1 MERTAIR
8 RRLTWQVGTVAE
20 VRVETSTARTIAIDV
35 PDWPGHLAGQHLD
48 VRLTAPDGY
57 HASRSYSVASAWTAG
72 STIELTVE
80 QVPDGEV
87 SPYLVEVLK
96 VGDPL
101 EVRGPVGGW
110 FVWKPEQDGPVQ
122 LIGGGSGVVPL
133 MAMLRAHAAAASTT
147 PARLLYSVRGPA
159 SVIYVRDLKELAAS
173 EDVEITFAY
182 TREAPAGEKR
192 SPARVDAE
200 LLKSV
205 TFQPEDAPTTYVC
218 GPTPFVEAVADLLV
232 AAGHD
237 PARVRTE
244 RFGPTGGPR

>member
-1 MERTAIR
+1 M
-8 RRLTWQVGTVAE
+8 
-20 VRVETSTARTIAIDV
+20 

-57 HASRSYSVASAWTAG
+57 RASRSYSIASAWPADG
-72 STIELTVE
+72 IELTVE

-87 SPYLVEVLK
+87 SPYLVDVLK

-101 EVRGPVGGW
+101 ELRGPVGGW

-133 MAMLRAHAAAASTT
+133 MAMLRAHAARRQRDAGPAPVLRTQPAVGDLRGRPEGGGRVRPRRRHLRLHPGGAGGGAAASGGST
-147 PARLLYSVRGPA
+147 PSCSTRLA
-159 SVIYVRDLKELAAS
+159 
-173 EDVEITFAY
+173 
-182 TREAPAGEKR
+182 
-192 SPARVDAE
+192 
-200 LLKSV
+200 
-205 TFQPEDAPTTYVC
+205 FQPEDEPTTYVC
-218 GPTPFVEAVADLLV
+218 GPTPFVETVADLLV

-244 RFGPTGGPR
+244 RFGPTGGS

>member
-8 RRLTWQVGTVAE
+8 RRLTWQVGTVTE
-20 VRVETSTARTIAIDV
+20 VREETSTARTVVLDV

-57 HASRSYSVASAWTAG
+57 RASRSYSIASAWTG

-87 SPYLVEVLK
+87 SPYLVDVLK

-110 FVWKPEQDGPVQ
+110 FVWKPEQEGPIQ

-147 PARLLYSVRGPA
+147 PAKLLYSVRRPA
-159 SVIYVRDLKELAAS
+159 SVIYVDGLKEIAGS
-173 EDVEITFAY
+173 EDVEITFLY
-182 TREAPAGEKR
+182 TREAPPGEKR

-200 LLKSV
+200 LLRSV

>member
-8 RRLTWQVGTVAE
+8 RRLTWQVATVVD
-20 VRVETSTARTIAIDV
+20 VRRETSTARTLVLQV
-35 PDWPGHLAGQHLD
+35 PEWPGHVAGQHLD

-57 HASRSYSVASAWTAG
+57 RASRSYSIASAWTG
-72 STIELTVE
+72 DTIELTVE

-87 SPYLVEVLK
+87 SPYLVEVLN

-101 EVRGPVGGW
+101 EIRGPVGGW
-110 FVWKPEQDGPVQ
+110 FVWKPEQPGPVQ

-133 MAMLRAHAAAASTT
+133 MAMLRAHSAAASTA
-147 PARLLYSVRGPA
+147 PVRLLYSVRRPA
-159 SVIYVRDLKELAAS
+159 SVIYADELKKLAMADNVGVRLR
-173 EDVEITFAY
+173 Y
-182 TREAPAGEKR
+182 TREAPAPEEQVG
-192 SPARVDAE
+192 RVDAE
-200 LLKSV
+200 LLDHVAFEPSV
-205 TFQPEDAPTTYVC
+205 SPTTYVC

-237 PARVRTE
+237 PATVRTE